1 MLILVDC
8 GTTNMR
14 LRLYCGE
21 QGGETSALPAPIA
34 EVKYQ
39 MGVRD
44 AAREGSS
51 EALKET
57 LSAGIREILS
67 RASMSEADI
76 EAVICSGTLSSH
88 IGIYHIHHVCM
99 PATLQDTAEHSQL
112 VRMPEICNIPILFI
126 PGVKGVGDL
135 MYTEVMS
142 GEECE
147 LYGIAERWGLHS
159 SYALMLP
166 GSYNKIISVDEHG
179 AIVKILSSIS
189 GELIAAVS
197 ENTLLRKSVPHPVI
211 RTIIPEMLHDGAEFA
226 RKYGLSPAMSKVWVM
241 RRVGKNTD
249 EAANFLVGA
258 ILEGDV
264 RLMSEIPSDFPVY
277 VGGSSPLRELYLEIL
292 DFYGI
297 KATGVSP
304 EIARIAPN
312 IGAMKVYSEY
322 KKKQSER

>member
-1 MLILVDC
+1 
-8 GTTNMR
+8 
-14 LRLYCGE
+14 
-21 QGGETSALPAPIA
+21 
-34 EVKYQ
+34 
-39 MGVRD
+39 
-44 AAREGSS
+44 
-51 EALKET
+51 
-57 LSAGIREILS
+57 
-67 RASMSEADI
+67 
-76 EAVICSGTLSSH
+76 
-88 IGIYHIHHVCM
+88 
-99 PATLQDTAEHSQL
+99 
-112 VRMPEICNIPILFI
+112 
-126 PGVKGVGDL
+126 
-135 MYTEVMS
+135 
-142 GEECE
+142 
-147 LYGIAERWGLHS
+147 
-159 SYALMLP
+159 MLP

-179 AIVKILSSIS
+179 VIVKILSSIS

-264 RLMSEIPSDFPVY
+264 RLMSEIPSDFHVY